1 MPSLKF
7 EKGKSI
13 MANHKSAL
21 KRIRSN
27 EAKRLRNKYQHKT
40 TRTFIKRLKNTTD
53 KPQGEELLVQVT
65 SMIDKLAKKNII
77 HKNKAGNLK
86 SKLTKHVAS
95 L

>member
-1 MPSLKF
+1 
-7 EKGKSI
+7 

-27 EAKRLRNKYQHKT
+27 DKKRVLNRYQHKT
-40 TRTFIKRLKNTTD
+40 TRNAVKALRLVEDKNEAAE
-53 KPQGEELLVQVT
+53 KLNVVV

-77 HKNKAGNLK
+77 HSNKASNLK
-86 SKLTKHVAS
+86 SSLTKHVAA

>member
-1 MPSLKF
+1 
-7 EKGKSI
+7 

-27 EAKRLRNKYQHKT
+27 DKKRVLNRYQHKT
-40 TRTFIKRLKNTTD
+40 TRNAIKALRLVEDKNEAAE
-53 KPQGEELLVQVT
+53 KLNVVV

-77 HKNKAGNLK
+77 HSNKASNLK
-86 SKLTKHVAS
+86 SSLTKHVAA

>member
-1 MPSLKF
+1 
-7 EKGKSI
+7 

-21 KRIRSN
+21 KRIRTS
-27 EAKRLRNKYQHKT
+27 EKKRVINKYQHKT
-40 TRTFIKRLKNTTD
+40 TRNAIKAIRMATD
-53 KPQGEELLVQVT
+53 KADAQAKLNDVF

-77 HKNKAGNLK
+77 HSNKASNLK